1 MRKGRILLPVCA
13 ILASVLIAAGVVAW
27 RVMSASSV
35 RTADSGT
42 VQIATSSTDVL
53 RAIRQLESTHDP
65 KCHSTACR
73 FEDFIYGTPLEVEA
87 REAKI
92 ALQKTLIR
100 HIWRDAARHATAGG
114 RAEIGEDD
122 VQSVSEQI
130 VSTSRGNLKNQL
142 WMLTSL
148 AEA

>member
-1 MRKGRILLPVCA
+1 MVTG
-13 ILASVLIAAGVVAW
+13 
-27 RVMSASSV
+27 
-35 RTADSGT
+35 
-42 VQIATSSTDVL
+42 
-53 RAIRQLESTHDP
+53 
-65 KCHSTACR
+65 HSTACR

-100 HIWRDAARHATAGG
+100 HIWRDAARHAAAGG

-130 VSTSRGNLKNQL
+130 VSTSRGNYGAYIAEFASADPIEISAVRTRQ
-142 WMLTSL
+142 MASIAYSL
-148 AEA
+148 RAILSVEQDALFGDAPAN